1 MIYFKQ
7 KIPQRTTEKEEK
19 ELLDNWGEESKRR
32 MVEGN
37 MRIALYVAR
46 KYEGALESDDLVA
59 LAMLGLVKA
68 GNSYDPSKGNMFSTY
83 ATKVAENEILMAI
96 RKTKKTSKDISIF
109 TPVGIDRNGNVL
121 ELSETLEDTRAQEFF
136 QQIEDRDTVHS
147 VQRVLTEKERIVVWK
162 WIHGINQHNI
172 AEELGVS
179 QSQVSRIV
187 KRAFNKMRKMV

>member
-7 KIPQRTTEKEEK
+7 EIPQRTTEKEEK

-109 TPVGIDRNGNVL
+109 TPVGIDRNGNML

-147 VQRVLTEKERIVVWK
+147 AQRVLTEKERSVVWK
-162 WIHGINQHNI
+162 WIHGINQRNI

-179 QSQVSRIV
+179 QSQVSRIA

>member
-7 KIPQRTTEKEEK
+7 EIPQRTTEKEEK

-179 QSQVSRIV
+179 QSQVSRIA

>member
-32 MVEGN
+32 MIEGN
-37 MRIALYVAR
+37 MRIALHVAK

-136 QQIEDRDTVHS
+136 NRLKTV
-147 VQRVLTEKERIVVWK
+147 I
-162 WIHGINQHNI
+162 
-172 AEELGVS
+172 
-179 QSQVSRIV
+179 QSILRNE
-187 KRAFNKMRKMV
+187 F

>member
-7 KIPQRTTEKEEK
+7 EIPQRTTEKEEK

-109 TPVGIDRNGNVL
+109 TPVGIDRNGNML

-162 WIHGINQHNI
+162 WVHGINQHNI

-179 QSQVSRIV
+179 QSQVSRIA

>member
-179 QSQVSRIV
+179 QSQVSRIA

>member
-7 KIPQRTTEKEEK
+7 EIPQRTTEKEEK

-68 GNSYDPSKGNMFSTY
+68 GNSYDPSKGNKFSTY
-83 ATKVAENEILMAI
+83 ATRVAENEILMAI
-96 RKTKKTSKDISIF
+96 RKTKKTNKDVSIF
-109 TPVGIDRNGNVL
+109 APVAVDWDGNAL
-121 ELSETLEDTRAQEFF
+121 EIAETLEDMRSQKLF
-136 QQIEDRDTVHS
+136 QQIEDYD
-147 VQRVLTEKERIVVWK
+147 VLQIIQQILNEKERCIVFK
-162 WIHGINQHNI
+162 WVSGVRQSSI
-172 AEELGVS
+172 AKEFGVT
-179 QSQVSRIV
+179 QGTVSRIIR
-187 KRAFNKMRKMV
+187 KAFEKMRKMV

>member
-19 ELLDNWGEESKRR
+19 ELFDNWGEESKRR
-32 MVEGN
+32 MIEGN
-37 MRIALYVAR
+37 MRIALHVAK
-46 KYEGALESDDLVA
+46 KYEGVLESDDLVA
-59 LAMLGLVKA
+59 FAMLGLVKA
-68 GNSYDPSKGNMFSTY
+68 GNSFEPSKGVLFSTY
-83 ATKVAENEILMAI
+83 SARVVENEILMAI

-121 ELSETLEDTRAQEFF
+121 ELAETLEDARSQEFF
-136 QQIEDRDTVHS
+136 QQIEDCDIVRS
-147 VQRVLTEKERIVVWK
+147 AQRVLTEKERIVVWK

-179 QSQVSRIV
+179 QSQVSRIA

>member
-19 ELLDNWGEESKRR
+19 ELFDNWGEESKRR

-68 GNSYDPSKGNMFSTY
+68 GNSFDPSKGVLFSTY
-83 ATKVAENEILMAI
+83 SARVVENEILMAI

-109 TPVGIDRNGNVL
+109 TQVGIDRNGNML

-147 VQRVLTEKERIVVWK
+147 AQRVLTEKEKIVVWK
-162 WIHGINQHNI
+162 WMHGINQHNI
-172 AEELGVS
+172 AKELGVS
-179 QSQVSRIV
+179 QSQVSRIA
-187 KRAFNKMRKMV
+187 KRAFNKMRKMK

>member
-7 KIPQRTTEKEEK
+7 EIPQRTTEKEEK

-109 TPVGIDRNGNVL
+109 TPVGIDRNGNML

-136 QQIEDRDTVHS
+136 QQIEERDTVHS
-147 VQRVLTEKERIVVWK
+147 AQRVLTEKERSVVWK
-162 WIHGINQHNI
+162 WIHGINQHNT

-179 QSQVSRIV
+179 QSQVSRIA

>member
-19 ELLDNWGEESKRR
+19 ELFDNWGEESKRR

-109 TPVGIDRNGNVL
+109 TQVGVDRNGNVL

-136 QQIEDRDTVHS
+136 QQIEDRDTVNS
-147 VQRVLTEKERIVVWK
+147 AQRVLTEKERIVVWK

-179 QSQVSRIV
+179 QSQVSRIA

>member
-7 KIPQRTTEKEEK
+7 EIPQRTTEKEEK

-109 TPVGIDRNGNVL
+109 TPVGIDRNGNML

-147 VQRVLTEKERIVVWK
+147 AQRVLTEKERSVVWK

-179 QSQVSRIV
+179 QSQVSRIA